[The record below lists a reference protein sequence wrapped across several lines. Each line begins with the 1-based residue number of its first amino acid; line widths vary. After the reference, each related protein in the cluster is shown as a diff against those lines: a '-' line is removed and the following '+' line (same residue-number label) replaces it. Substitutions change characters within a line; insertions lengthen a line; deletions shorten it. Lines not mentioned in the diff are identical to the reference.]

1 MSDDCSG
8 DGQRGTG
15 AAWADLSVRSERLDD
30 WLRLLADRSCR
41 FVCYRLLLAEQ
52 DSLSIDDL
60 RDWLVEHAVGP
71 ERLDR
76 VEVELHH
83 RTIPRLSDAGLVD
96 YDARNGTVRRRS
108 AALREDLLC
117 RIGTLETDVP
127 VPEVGDPGEPCRD

>member
-8 DGQRGTG
+8 GGECWTDS
-15 AAWADLSVRSERLDD
+15 AWADLSVPSEQLDD
-30 WLRLLADRSCR
+30 WLRLLGDRSCR

-52 DSLSIDDL
+52 DSLSLDDL
-60 RDWLVEHAVGP
+60 RDWLVEHGVGP

-96 YDARNGTVRRRS
+96 YDVRNGTVRRRTE
-108 AALREDLLC
+108 ALREDLLC
-117 RIGTLETDVP
+117 RIGTLETDVS
-127 VPEVGDPGEPCRD
+127 VPGSDTPGEPCRD